1 MQSLLPSLCRRTV
14 AQCVLRGPV
23 LLLLLASLLLCTGT
37 SALPSPLRWGHAA
50 VAAGWAALLL
60 GAPALLLGPQ
70 RETIAAGGAARPVV
84 QPRHAA
90 RACRQSITPPRLQR
104 IAATWAHRG

>member
-1 MQSLLPSLCRRTV
+1 MQSLLPSLRRRTV
-14 AQCVLRGPV
+14 AQRALRGPV

-84 QPRHAA
+84 QPATPHAPA
-90 RACRQSITPPRLQR
+90 IGRLLSEHN
-104 IAATWAHRG
+104 ATSAHRG